1 LCSSITIVS
10 VESFKI
16 SLVASV
22 LVFLV
27 QPTLKNRIAI
37 QVMEVIFIT
46 IDFDYNK
53 FKAFCY
59 LKSILQKSNHFFL
72 SKDFIFAQN
81 KKT

>member
-1 LCSSITIVS
+1 
-10 VESFKI
+10 
-16 SLVASV
+16 
-22 LVFLV
+22 
-27 QPTLKNRIAI
+27 
-37 QVMEVIFIT
+37 MEVIFIT